1 MFRRKKTFFLVMLFQ
16 KKKYFIL
23 KQNLKP
29 FFVSW
34 VNVFSVFNIIILKW
48 WKNDYSLVLML
59 WKFLTTVCDM
69 SLEHEVSRV
78 YKSSAILFY
87 TTFFFLQTI
96 KELEEWICF
105 CYKHNSVVSWS
116 NRVRFNCSLVSMLS
130 KCWSTHCIICRYTLS
145 EIPKVTNDPI
155 FRHKPIGTIP

>member
-1 MFRRKKTFFLVMLFQ
+1 M
-16 KKKYFIL
+16 
-23 KQNLKP
+23 
-29 FFVSW
+29 SW

-69 SLEHEVSRV
+69 SLEHEVSSV

-87 TTFFFLQTI
+87 TLPHFPFFFLQTI

-116 NRVRFNCSLVSMLS
+116 NRVRFNCSLVSMLW
-130 KCWSTHCIICRYTLS
+130 KCWSTVCDMNLEHEVSSVYKSSAILFYTLPHFS
-145 EIPKVTNDPI
+145 
-155 FRHKPIGTIP
+155 FSFCRQ